1 MAVDTGASSHRR
13 DLMARLRTPLACL
26 ILISILSLGLRLV
39 DLGGPCNNPCNTSND
54 HAMVFDE
61 VYYVNAA
68 RIIDGYPVP
77 AGQHYQNAPSGED
90 PNAEH
95 PQLGKV
101 MIAGSMRVFGDN
113 YFGWRFPSLVFGSLA
128 LLLLYL
134 LVRGVGGSPWLGVGA
149 TALMAFDNLL
159 MVHSRI
165 ATLDIF
171 VLTFMLASA
180 CLYVRGRYWTA
191 GIVLGVGACVKLVA
205 PYLLLVF
212 LVLEVARRLLMVRKA
227 EGGRWSGMVGQ
238 LKRLVGCTI
247 TGAGVYLG
255 LLWLLDRLVPAYDF
269 VAETTYRD
277 PFSHT
282 SHMLQYAAQLTGS
295 PTGIA
300 SYAWGWFADF
310 RPISYLNRD
319 VPVDILG
326 HQVQFS
332 WVHFLGF
339 INPAILLV
347 GVPGLVLSVVWTWR
361 RGGDLDLLSLA
372 WVAGTYIPFLLA
384 SLVWHRIS
392 YLYYMVVVMPGVYL
406 AAARVLSRLPRW
418 ALWTWI
424 VVFAV
429 LAIGLFPFVPTPD
442 LNWA

>member
-1 MAVDTGASSHRR
+1 
-13 DLMARLRTPLACL
+13 
-26 ILISILSLGLRLV
+26 
-39 DLGGPCNNPCNTSND
+39 
-54 HAMVFDE
+54 MVFDE

-68 RIIDGYPVP
+68 RTIDGYPVP
-77 AGQHYQNAPSGED
+77 AGQHYYGAPAGED

-95 PQLGKV
+95 PQLAKV
-101 MIAGSMRVFGDN
+101 LIAGSMRVFGDN
-113 YFGWRFPSLVFGSLA
+113 YFGWRFPSLIFGSLA
-128 LLLLYL
+128 LLLLYV

-149 TALMAFDNLL
+149 TALMAADNLML
-159 MVHSRI
+159 VHSRI

-180 CLYVRGRYWTA
+180 CLYVRGRYLTA
-191 GIVLGVGACVKLVA
+191 GLVLGLGACVKLVA

-212 LVLEVARRLLMVRKA
+212 LTMEVVRRLLLARKS
-227 EGGRWSGMVGQ
+227 GGRWSGIGGQ
-238 LKRLVGCTI
+238 LKRLVGCTV
-247 TGAGVYLG
+247 TSAGVYLG
-255 LLWLLDRLVPAYDF
+255 LLWILGRLVPAYD
-269 VAETTYRD
+269 VATGTTYRD

-282 SHMLQYAAQLTGS
+282 AHMFTYAAQLTGP

-300 SYAWGWFADF
+300 SYAWGWFGDF

-319 VPVDILG
+319 ITVGILG
-326 HQVQFS
+326 HPIQFS

-347 GVPGLVLSVVWTWR
+347 GVPGLFFSLIWLWR

-372 WVAGTYIPFLLA
+372 WVSGTYIPFLLA
-384 SLVWHRIS
+384 SVVWHRIS

-406 AAARVLSRLPRW
+406 AAARLLARMPRW
-418 ALWTWI
+418 AFWTWF
-424 VVFAV
+424 VVFAL
-429 LAIGLFPFVPTPD
+429 LAIELFPFVPAPD

>member
-1 MAVDTGASSHRR
+1 
-13 DLMARLRTPLACL
+13 
-26 ILISILSLGLRLV
+26 
-39 DLGGPCNNPCNTSND
+39 
-54 HAMVFDE
+54 MVFDE

-68 RIIDGYPVP
+68 RTIDGYPVP
-77 AGQHYQNAPSGED
+77 AGQHYQDAPAGED

-95 PQLGKV
+95 PQLGKL

-113 YFGWRFPSLVFGSLA
+113 YFGWRFPSLVFGSVA

-149 TALMAFDNLL
+149 TALMATDNLIL
-159 MVHSRI
+159 VHSRI

-171 VLTFMLASA
+171 VLTLMLASA
-180 CLYVRGRYWTA
+180 CLYLRGRYLTA

-212 LVLEVARRLLMVRKA
+212 LVVEVMRRLEAVLRKSNS
-227 EGGRWSGMVGQ
+227 GRWSGVGRQ
-238 LKRLVGCTI
+238 LKQIAGCTI
-247 TGAGVYLG
+247 SGAAVYLG
-255 LLWLLDRLVPAYDF
+255 LLWLMDRLVPAYDY

-277 PFSHT
+277 PLSHT
-282 SHMLQYAAQLTGS
+282 AHMLQYAAQLTGS

-300 SYAWGWFADF
+300 SYAWGWFGDF

-319 VPVDILG
+319 ITVGILG
-326 HQVQFS
+326 HPIQFS

-347 GVPGLVLSVVWTWR
+347 GVPGLLFSLIWLWR

-384 SLVWHRIS
+384 SVVLHRIS

-406 AAARVLSRLPRW
+406 AAARLLARMPRW
-418 ALWTWI
+418 AFWTWFA
-424 VVFAV
+424 VFAL
-429 LAIGLFPFVPTPD
+429 LAIELFPFVPAPD